1 MNISAI
7 IPTYNRVEFVLE
19 AIKSIQKQ
27 SVQVKE
33 IIVVDDGSTDGTKEL
48 LENEDIVYI
57 QQKNSGVSAARNRGI
72 KEAKYEWI
80 AFLDSDDIWHEN
92 KIEEH
97 VALHVKNPHIKASFS
112 DELWVRNGKVVNK
125 KKHLRKEE
133 PTFLNSLR
141 TCKIGASTFFAHKD
155 IFEDIGLFDESL
167 KVCEDYDL
175 WLRILRKHTI
185 KIINKELITKQ
196 AGHINQLSFTTPL
209 IDKYRV
215 QALQKHL
222 KSEYKK
228 EVLEEISFK
237 NNILNKN
244 GRRKEYN
251 QCHGKKNTD

>member
-7 IPTYNRVEFVLE
+7 IPTYNRTDFVLQ
-19 AIKSIQKQ
+19 AIQSIQKQ
-27 SVQVKE
+27 TVQVKE

-48 LENEDIVYI
+48 LKDEDIVYI
-57 QQKNSGVSAARNRGI
+57 QQENSGVSSARNRGI

-80 AFLDSDDIWHEN
+80 AFLDSDDIWNEQ

-97 VALHVKNPHIKASFS
+97 VSLHVKHPHIKASFS
-112 DELWVRNGKVVNK
+112 DELWIRNGKIVNK

-167 KVCEDYDL
+167 KACEDYDL
-175 WLRILRKHTI
+175 WLRILQKYTI
-185 KIINKELITKQ
+185 KLIKKELITKQ
-196 AGHINQLSFTTPL
+196 AGHENQLSFTTPL

-222 KSEYKK
+222 QSVYKK
-228 EVLEEISFK
+228 EVLQEIYFK
-237 NNILNKN
+237 NSIL
-244 GRRKEYN
+244 
-251 QCHGKKNTD
+251 KKRI